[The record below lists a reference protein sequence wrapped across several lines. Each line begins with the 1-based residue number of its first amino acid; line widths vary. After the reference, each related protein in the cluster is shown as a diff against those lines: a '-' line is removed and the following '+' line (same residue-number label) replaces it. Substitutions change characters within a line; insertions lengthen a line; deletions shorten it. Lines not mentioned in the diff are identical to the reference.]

1 MLGEELFKNV
11 KIGCKTFRK
20 IHNNFMILFFKIVSL
35 TFIVFTF
42 VLFYR
47 TVDRKTES
55 KPEEAEL
62 SNLSIKTKES
72 FIPTAR
78 I

>member
-1 MLGEELFKNV
+1 
-11 KIGCKTFRK
+11 
-20 IHNNFMILFFKIVSL
+20 MILFFKIVSL

-55 KPEEAEL
+55 AIDPLEK
-62 SNLSIKTKES
+62 
-72 FIPTAR
+72 
-78 I
+78 

>member
-1 MLGEELFKNV
+1 
-11 KIGCKTFRK
+11 
-20 IHNNFMILFFKIVSL
+20 MILFFKIVSL